1 MTAPHTISVMKFGG
15 SSFATPA
22 HFAPICRWIT
32 QRLQQEGSQHR
43 LVCVV
48 SAPSGLTEQYRNTL
62 LALNPVPSA
71 RLIDA
76 SLPLADSLGATLVAA
91 ALQAQGATAT
101 VALGNQIGLRTDI
114 NYTRA
119 RLQRVDLAPMRSQLE
134 NHQVVVVPGGQA
146 SAIDTAETTWMG
158 KNSSDL
164 SAIALAA
171 AFECEEIEIYSD
183 VPGVYSCDP
192 HIVAEAALLPY
203 LPHAQAIEMSI
214 SGAKVLHHRA
224 VQHALHSDLRIVCRR
239 NHGDF
244 DIGTVL
250 QTDGRFEPVVVP
262 DMRSQCFA
270 GAHATVEEAA
280 RLLDAAAVP
289 HRVLPGPEAATRRL
303 VVTCGFFDAVHFLKV
318 EHGLALREE
327 ALKLVTVIA
336 GDGGIV
342 RELVAP
348 AEAAERANRLHA
360 EHCTPADS
368 KAPRADPTGE
378 AKVMASALRAIH
390 NATGASHV

>member
-1 MTAPHTISVMKFGG
+1 
-15 SSFATPA
+15 
-22 HFAPICRWIT
+22 
-32 QRLQQEGSQHR
+32 
-43 LVCVV
+43 
-48 SAPSGLTEQYRNTL
+48 
-62 LALNPVPSA
+62 
-71 RLIDA
+71 
-76 SLPLADSLGATLVAA
+76 
-91 ALQAQGATAT
+91 
-101 VALGNQIGLRTDI
+101 
-114 NYTRA
+114 
-119 RLQRVDLAPMRSQLE
+119 MRSQLE